1 MNFKESV
8 KHILNTRY
16 INEEEMEEDG
26 GEASCKT
33 KCPKCGKSKCKC
45 STETKEK
52 SKDLTGEKTPE
63 EKEMLEL
70 MKKAR
75 KSVSTKTS
83 GGDDDDD
90 GYPRSVATGGD
101 GDDSVA
107 EGFDFAAYE
116 KWNRSHNGLNIKKP
130 KPITING
137 ITYKEPKDIRDI
149 KDMKSKLAPEDF
161 KEYKEWWLQWVKF
174 NKDLKAYTKNIKED
188 VEYSKRYILNESKK
202 SEKAKNIKNDICN
215 KKLSKKLAEKMK
227 NGVNC
232 SNLCRKAKIA
242 EENYINN
249 IPGAL
254 LEYKKVLKECEDI
267 L

>member
-52 SKDLTGEKTPE
+52 SKDLAGEKTPE

-90 GYPRSVATGGD
+90 GYPRSIATGE
-101 GDDSVA
+101 DDSVA
-107 EGFDFAAYE
+107 KGFDFAAYE

-149 KDMKSKLAPEDF
+149 KDMKSKLDPEDF

>member
-52 SKDLTGEKTPE
+52 SKDLAGEKTPE

-101 GDDSVA
+101 DSVA

-116 KWNRSHNGLNIKKP
+116 EWNRSHNGLNIKKP

-137 ITYKEPKDIRDI
+137 VTYKEPKDIRDI
-149 KDMKSKLAPEDF
+149 KSMKSKLAPEDF

-188 VEYSKRYILNESKK
+188 VEYSKRYILNETKK

-227 NGVNC
+227 SGVNC

-249 IPGAL
+249 VPGAL
-254 LEYKKVLKECEDI
+254 LEYKKVLKECEGI